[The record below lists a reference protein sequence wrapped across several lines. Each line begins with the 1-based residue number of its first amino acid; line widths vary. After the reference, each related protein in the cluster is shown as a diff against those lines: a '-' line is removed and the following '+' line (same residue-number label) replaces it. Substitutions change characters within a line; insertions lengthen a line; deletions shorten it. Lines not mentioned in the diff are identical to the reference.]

1 MAGEVLLK
9 NNSSTGFYLCIE
21 NNNGIANNTPGEI
34 KLGGDT
40 GLVLGTGYMYFD
52 DFISLESYASTPT
65 NDAMIGW
72 SFIQHGTIYLKTNAQ
87 TGQAKFTSLLLAV
100 HATATQQQNFERFFD
115 AHQAVSTYQ
124 LYAIRQWASE
134 TFRQFSYNATLYKYI
149 AVILNGYT
157 VIETNREGK
166 DVQTLKVQMI
176 HSYRT
181 NTP

>member
-1 MAGEVLLK
+1 MAGEVALK
-9 NNSSTGFYLCIE
+9 TFSSTGFYFCIE

-34 KLGGDT
+34 QIGGDN

-65 NDAMIGW
+65 NDSMIGW
-72 SFIQHGTIYLKTNAQ
+72 SFDQHGSIYLKTRAS
-87 TGQAKFTSLLLAV
+87 TGMAKFTSLLLAV

-115 AHQAVSTYQ
+115 AHQAVKGYF
-124 LYAIRQWASE
+124 LYGIRQWASE
-134 TFRQFSYNATLYKYI
+134 TFKQFSYNATLKKYI

-166 DVQTLKVQMI
+166 DVQTLKIQMV
-176 HSYRT
+176 HAYRRVHL
-181 NTP
+181 